1 MKNRSRYEVIAAIL
15 SSYIKMETRTKIM
28 YKAMLSNDQ
37 CKLYIQFLLKCGLI
51 KEMTNGEKRYYSITE
66 SGNKFLFNFEKLK
79 QMLPTIME
87 EDVADNYNLT
97 V

>member
-1 MKNRSRYEVIAAIL
+1 
-15 SSYIKMETRTKIM
+15 METRTKIM

-87 EDVADNYNLT
+87 EDIHDHYNLT

>member
-1 MKNRSRYEVIAAIL
+1 MKNRSRYEVIAVIL
-15 SSYIKMETRTKIM
+15 SSCIRMETRTKIM

-87 EDVADNYNLT
+87 EDIHDHYNLT

>member
-1 MKNRSRYEVIAAIL
+1 
-15 SSYIKMETRTKIM
+15 
-28 YKAMLSNDQ
+28 
-37 CKLYIQFLLKCGLI
+37 
-51 KEMTNGEKRYYSITE
+51 MTNGEKRYYSITE

-87 EDVADNYNLT
+87 ENIEDNYNVT

>member
-1 MKNRSRYEVIAAIL
+1 
-15 SSYIKMETRTKIM
+15 
-28 YKAMLSNDQ
+28 
-37 CKLYIQFLLKCGLI
+37 
-51 KEMTNGEKRYYSITE
+51 MTNGEKRYYSITD

-87 EDVADNYNLT
+87 EDIRDHYNLT